1 MKYDLDWFAR
11 NGAKLPQEF
20 EKLRLDEFHKRTD
33 DAKQKAGCRGF
44 QRQLGCLSTRPIYPL
59 KHPSDRSEHGVTE

>member
-11 NGAKLPQEF
+11 NGAELPQEF

-33 DAKQKAGCRGF
+33 DAEGWLSRISKA
-44 QRQLGCLSTRPIYPL
+44 TRLYFNAADLPAEASKRL
-59 KHPSDRSEHGVTE
+59 E